1 MLLFQGFEI
10 CVTAFTVI
18 YPGLLSIR
26 AIESKQKD
34 DDKVWLTYWMV
45 VGLLHVA
52 ETFFGFVFWIIPYW
66 SWIRVALF
74 VWLIQF
80 NGAQT
85 LYQTVIREFLH
96 KNKDLI
102 QNFIKQTQDMAGA
115 AATKVAKEA
124 SDTSNL
130 MKAAQVAGHVQEAV
144 NTATGEAD
152 KKEE

>member
-1 MLLFQGFEI
+1 M
-10 CVTAFTVI
+10 TAFTVI

-26 AIESKQKD
+26 AIESATKD

-45 VGLLHVA
+45 VGLLNVA
-52 ETFFGFVFWIIPYW
+52 ETFLGFIFWFIPYW

-80 NGAQT
+80 KGAQT

-102 QNFIKQTQDMAGA
+102 QNFIKQTQDFAGDA
-115 AATKVAKEA
+115 AKKVAKEA
-124 SDTSNL
+124 SDPNNIL
-130 MKAAQVAGHVQEAV
+130 KAA
-144 NTATGEAD
+144 
-152 KKEE
+152 